1 MSQQSDHH
9 LVFVYGTLKT
19 NQPNHY
25 WLEDSANGTA
35 KLICTGKTAESYPLI
50 IATRYN
56 SPYLLKAP
64 GVGHQV
70 NGEIYQVDDQMLE
83 ALDKLENHPHLYER
97 HETKIIR
104 TDDG

>member
-1 MSQQSDHH
+1 MTEKNL

-25 WLEDSANGTA
+25 ILKDSENGSA
-35 KLICTGKTAESYPLI
+35 KFICNGKTSELYPLI

-56 SPYLLKAP
+56 SPFVLKSP
-64 GVGHQV
+64 GIGHQI
-70 NGEIYQVDDQMLE
+70 NGEIYSIDEKMQQT
-83 ALDKLENHPHLYER
+83 LDKFENHPNLFER
-97 HETKIIR
+97 QQAQIN